1 MTVRASTLLW
11 QDNIE
16 LDKRIWTAPNVAAE
30 LTFADYANNIDT
42 AMQAI
47 LEYKPQKSLREI
59 AIELFQANDLKS
71 FRSKA
76 IEYKNNPVNIYQSI
90 EAEINAFG
98 YRLIQLQKMDEA
110 IEMFKL
116 NVELYPN
123 SANVYDSLGD
133 AYEQK
138 GNKAEAIKN
147 YEKALQI
154 DSTYPSSVEALRRL
168 KGN

>member
-1 MTVRASTLLW
+1 MA
-11 QDNIE
+11 E
-16 LDKRIWTAPNVAAE
+16 LDKRQWTAPNVAAD
-30 LTFADYANNIDT
+30 LTFADYANNIDP

-47 LEYKPQKSLREI
+47 LNYKPQKSLREI
-59 AIELFQANDLKS
+59 ALELFETNNLKS
-71 FRSKA
+71 FRAKS

-98 YRLIQLQKMDEA
+98 YRLIQIKKMDEA

-116 NVELYPN
+116 NAELYPE

-133 AYEQK
+133 AYEQQ

-147 YEKALQI
+147 YEKAVQL
-154 DSTYPSSVEALRRL
+154 DATYPSSVEALRRL
-168 KGN
+168 KGQ